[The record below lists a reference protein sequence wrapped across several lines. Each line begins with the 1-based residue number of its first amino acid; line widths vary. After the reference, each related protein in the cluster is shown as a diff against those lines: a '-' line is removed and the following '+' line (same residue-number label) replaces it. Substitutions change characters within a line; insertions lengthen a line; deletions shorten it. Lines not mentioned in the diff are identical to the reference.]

1 MTTDTL
7 LTPAEAWSGKI
18 YSNGW
23 KKPRYAFANRG
34 QRFLTNYDE
43 WLARQGL
50 GTADVTEKATGA
62 KLGEIGIASPE
73 DVSAAAAT
81 ARQAQKEWANAPG
94 PNRGDELRGF
104 SRLIPARSPEISGR
118 ITRA

>member
-7 LTPAEAWSGKI
+7 LTPAEVWSGKI

-43 WLARQGL
+43 WLAGQGQSW
-50 GTADVTEKATGA
+50 AT
-62 KLGEIGIASPE
+62 LE
-73 DVSAAAAT
+73 
-81 ARQAQKEWANAPG
+81 Q
-94 PNRGDELRGF
+94 
-104 SRLIPARSPEISGR
+104 IPASFCREFTQQNANGYKCF
-118 ITRA
+118 

>member
-7 LTPAEAWSGKI
+7 LTPAEVWSGKI

-43 WLARQGL
+43 WLAGQGL
-50 GTADVTEKATGA
+50 GTAGVTEKATGA
-62 KLGEIGIASPE
+62 KLGQIGIASPD
-73 DVSAAAAT
+73 DVLAAAAMT
-81 ARQAQKEWANAPG
+81 REAHKAWSNVP
-94 PNRGDELRGF
+94 
-104 SRLIPARSPEISGR
+104 SPDTGHLP
-118 ITRA
+118 

>member
-7 LTPAEAWSGKI
+7 LTPAEVWSGKI

-43 WLARQGL
+43 WLAGHDL

-62 KLGEIGIASPE
+62 KFGESGIASPE

-81 ARQAQKEWANAPG
+81 ARQAQKEWAKAPS
-94 PNRGDELRGF
+94 PKPGDVLREF
-104 SRLIPARSPEISGR
+104 SRSERPFNAFSLNRH
-118 ITRA
+118 

>member
-7 LTPAEAWSGKI
+7 LTPTEVWSGKI

-23 KKPRYAFANRG
+23 KKPRYAFVNRG

-43 WLARQGL
+43 WLARQDF
-50 GTADVTEKATGA
+50 GTADVIEKATGA
-62 KLGEIGIASPE
+62 KLGEIGIASSE

-81 ARQAQKEWANAPG
+81 ARKAQKEWAKVPG
-94 PNRGDELRGF
+94 PKRGDVLREL
-104 SRLIPARSPEISGR
+104 SRLILARSEEIADQILR
-118 ITRA
+118 

>member
-7 LTPAEAWSGKI
+7 LTPAEVWRGKI

-23 KKPRYAFANRG
+23 KKPRYAFANRS

-43 WLARQGL
+43 WLAGQNPS
-50 GTADVTEKATGA
+50 TADVTEKATGA

-81 ARQAQKEWANAPG
+81 AREAQKNWAKAPA
-94 PNRGDELRGF
+94 PNRGAALAE
-104 SRLIPARSPEISGR
+104 SPRLMPAPSED
-118 ITRA
+118 